1 MEYGVGKL
9 WNETLTIDDD
19 ILYAMISLK
28 EVHI

>member
-1 MEYGVGKL
+1 MEYGVRKL

>member
-1 MEYGVGKL
+1 MEYGVRKL

-28 EVHI
+28 EVQV